1 MTRCPLGFQN
11 HEFSRRIGPRPAS
24 SKKSPKWCHFSRES
38 SGWSIGGVQ
47 FYEIFSSFLVLNG
60 QIVEFSRARGPDR
73 RVFSCSNARSLN
85 FLVFEGQIVGFSRA
99 QISDRRVFSCSR
111 ARSSSFLMLKGPYRR
126 HAITEGHFPGR
137 VFSAKAGGG
146 THSSTSFLE

>member
-1 MTRCPLGFQN
+1 MGFQN
-11 HEFSRRIGPRPAS
+11 HEFSRRIGPRPVS

-38 SGWSIGGVQ
+38 SGWSIGGVR
-47 FYEIFSSFLVLNG
+47 FYQIFSSFLVLNG

-99 QISDRRVFSCSR
+99 QIPDRRVFSCSR
-111 ARSSSFLMLKGPYRR
+111 ARSSSFLVLGFTSTIEIKIWARQKTPQFLKSIYFPKNGQK
-126 HAITEGHFPGR
+126 HA
-137 VFSAKAGGG
+137 
-146 THSSTSFLE
+146 